1 MMALL
6 RSRTTMYVLASIV
19 VVGLVVS
26 AAVGLFNS
34 LGTVPSGA
42 PQTGQGD
49 GAPPARAA
57 DVPDVSLLGNPP
69 PGLSYASD
77 PEDDVYCR
85 QEGCARL
92 VSVLTEDGEATEDPR
107 ATVREVYDHLVDRD
121 WMIML
126 PEGVESP
133 DDLPLE
139 QTVLTDQTVMVADS
153 STGAAGEPAV
163 LMVRYADLTR

>member
-6 RSRTTMYVLASIV
+6 RSRTTMYVLATVV

-34 LGTVPSGA
+34 LGAAPVASQQSG
-42 PQTGQGD
+42 QEN
-49 GAPPARAA
+49 GAPPAQAPE
-57 DVPDVSLLGNPP
+57 VPDASTLGDPP
-69 PGLSYASD
+69 PGLAYASH

-92 VSVLTEDGEATEDPR
+92 VTVLTEDEEITEDAR
-107 ATVREVYDHLVDRD
+107 ATVEEVYDHLLDRD
-121 WMIML
+121 WKIML
-126 PEGVESP
+126 PEGAESP
-133 DDLPLE
+133 EDVPVE
-139 QTVLTDQTVMVADS
+139 QTVLTDETVMIADS